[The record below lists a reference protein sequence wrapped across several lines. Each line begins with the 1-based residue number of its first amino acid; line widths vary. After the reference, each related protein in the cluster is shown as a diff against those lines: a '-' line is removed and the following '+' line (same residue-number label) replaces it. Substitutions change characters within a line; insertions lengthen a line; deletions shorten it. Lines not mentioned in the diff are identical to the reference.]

1 MDGPAGAAGHVHA
14 DAGDEGQRRLDGLD
28 GLDGMIIRLYA
39 GGMTIRDLQHHLASL
54 KWIPAAEN
62 VCLIGPAGTGTSHI
76 LLALGEATVQSG
88 HRVSSLE

>member
-1 MDGPAGAAGHVHA
+1 MVPRDRLGHVHA
-14 DAGDEGQRRLDGLD
+14 DAGTEGQRRLDGLD
-28 GLDGMIIRLYA
+28 GMIINLYA
-39 GGMTIRDLQHHLASL
+39 GRMTIRDLQHHLASL